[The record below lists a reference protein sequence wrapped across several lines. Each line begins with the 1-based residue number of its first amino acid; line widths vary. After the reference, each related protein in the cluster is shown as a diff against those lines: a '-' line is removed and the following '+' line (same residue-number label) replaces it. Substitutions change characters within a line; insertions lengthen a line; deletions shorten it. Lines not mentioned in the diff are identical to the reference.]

1 MMKRQLKLM
10 AMLAVA
16 SIMALTSCEKK
27 ETEDTDT
34 PQQQEE
40 VAEFSYSLSG
50 TDCWEAQSVLAG
62 YEISYGDTLVGII
75 ASANKF
81 NNLMDYANSLDEM
94 GYPHNV
100 LLIEMAG
107 KEGTMTQNGEP
118 EDLMNDV
125 YLMAILVGEGYTTV
139 NFFGESE
146 DLPNAW
152 MSENITVTVTKF
164 DLANNKI
171 SATITATMMDY
182 AYLATD
188 GEYGTPETKTLTAS
202 IKNYPLDNW
211 TGQLYKSMK
220 KLKTK

>member
-1 MMKRQLKLM
+1 M

-62 YEISYGDTLVGII
+62 YEISYGDTVVGII
-75 ASANKF
+75 ASANNF
-81 NNLMDYANSLDEM
+81 SNLMDYANSFDEM
-94 GYPHNV
+94 GYPHNA

-107 KEGTMTQNGEP
+107 REGTFSFDGDIENP
-118 EDLMNDV
+118 ANDF
-125 YLMAILVGEGYTTV
+125 YLVAILVGEGYTY
-139 NFFGESE
+139 NAEYRE
-146 DLPNAW
+146 YIPNAW
-152 MSENITVTVTKF
+152 MSETMTVTVTKF
-164 DLANNKI
+164 DLATNKI
-171 SATITATMMDY
+171 SANITATMKDY
-182 AYLATD
+182 TLSDDEFETA
-188 GEYGTPETKTLTAS
+188 ETKTLTVS
-202 IKNYPLDNW
+202 IKNYPIDNW
-211 TGQLYKSMK
+211 TGQLVKSMK

>member
-1 MMKRQLKLM
+1 M
-10 AMLAVA
+10 AMLAAA
-16 SIMALTSCEKK
+16 SIMALTSCEEK
-27 ETEDTDT
+27 ENGGTDT
-34 PQQQEE
+34 PQPQEE

-125 YLMAILVGEGYTTV
+125 YLMAVLVGEGYTTV

-171 SATITATMMDY
+171 SATITASMKDY
-182 AYLATD
+182 TLSD
-188 GEYGTPETKTLTAS
+188 DEYETAETKTLTVS

-211 TGQLYKSMK
+211 TGRLYKSMK

>member
-1 MMKRQLKLM
+1 M

-40 VAEFSYSLSG
+40 VSEFSYSLSG

-62 YEISYGDTLVGII
+62 YEISYGDTVVGII
-75 ASANKF
+75 ASANNF
-81 NNLMDYANSLDEM
+81 SNLTDYANSVDEM

-100 LLIEMAG
+100 LLIELAG
-107 KEGTMTQNGEP
+107 REGTFSYNGDV
-118 EDLMNDV
+118 EDPANDV
-125 YLMAILVGEGYTTV
+125 FLMAVLVGEGYTY
-139 NFFGESE
+139 NAEYRE
-146 DLPNAW
+146 YIPNAW
-152 MSENITVTVTKF
+152 MSETMTVTVTKF
-164 DLANNKI
+164 DLATNKI
-171 SATITATMMDY
+171 SANITATMKDY
-182 AYLATD
+182 TLSD
-188 GEYGTPETKTLTAS
+188 DEYETAETKTLTVS
-202 IKNYPLDNW
+202 IKNYPIDNW

>member
-1 MMKRQLKLM
+1 M
-10 AMLAVA
+10 AMLAAA
-16 SIMALTSCEKK
+16 SIMALTSCKK
-27 ETEDTDT
+27 DDTENPGT
-34 PQQQEE
+34 QQPQEE

-107 KEGTMTQNGEP
+107 KEGTFSFDGDIENP
-118 EDLMNDV
+118 ANDF
-125 YLMAILVGEGYTTV
+125 YLVAILVGEGYTY
-139 NFFGESE
+139 NADYGEY
-146 DLPNAW
+146 LPNAW
-152 MSENITVTVTKF
+152 MSETMTVTVTKF
-164 DLANNKI
+164 DLAANKI
-171 SATITATMMDY
+171 SATITASMKDY
-182 AYLATD
+182 TLSD
-188 GEYGTPETKTLTAS
+188 DEYETAETKTLTAS
-202 IKNYPLDNW
+202 IKNYPIDNW

>member
-10 AMLAVA
+10 AMLAAA
-16 SIMALTSCEKK
+16 SIMALTSCEEK
-27 ETEDTDT
+27 ENGGTDT
-34 PQQQEE
+34 QQPQEE
-40 VAEFSYSLSG
+40 VAEFNYSLSG

-125 YLMAILVGEGYTTV
+125 YLMAILVGEGYTY
-139 NFFGESE
+139 NADYGEY
-146 DLPNAW
+146 LPNAW
-152 MSENITVTVTKF
+152 MSETMTVTVTKF

-171 SATITATMMDY
+171 SATITASMKDY
-182 AYLATD
+182 TLSD
-188 GEYGTPETKTLTAS
+188 DEYETAETKTLTVS